1 MMFEKGKRERRTSE
15 EDRVFN
21 RMLLWLAGA
30 VVVELLFLLLQQAYV
45 VMRWGGMVSKALL
58 TFFEIFSIA
67 GAVIAVGC
75 AVWGVLSARN
85 GKRILLP
92 VVIGAV
98 SAGLWVVSL
107 LCRLFFDD
115 GVRLLMMLPAAAA
128 VLILIFFLYQRPF
141 FYNAIFTGGG
151 LLAIWLQGRYY
162 LGHPTLVTICFVAGF
177 VALAAV
183 AALAL
188 QLRKTDGRLGALRV
202 LPAGSS
208 YMMTWL
214 TCAVTA
220 AAMAA
225 ALAVGASLC
234 HYLLYVLVGWLFAQA
249 VFFTVKMM

>member
-58 TFFEIFSIA
+58 TFFEIFSVA

-85 GKRILLP
+85 GKRVLLP

-151 LLAIWLQGRYY
+151 LLAIWLEGRYY
-162 LGHPTLVTICFVAGF
+162 LEHPTLVTACFVAGF

>member
-1 MMFEKGKRERRTSE
+1 MMFEKGKRQRRNSE
-15 EDRVFN
+15 EDRIFN

-58 TFFEIFSIA
+58 TFFEIFTIA

-75 AVWGVLSARN
+75 VVWGVLSARS
-85 GKRILLP
+85 GKSILLP
-92 VVIGAV
+92 TIIGCV
-98 SAGLWVVSL
+98 SVGLWVVSV
-107 LCRLFFDD
+107 LCRFFFDD
-115 GVRLLMMLPAAAA
+115 GVRLLMMLPAAGA

-141 FYNAIFTGGG
+141 FYNAILTGGG

-162 LGHPTLVTICFVAGF
+162 ANHPTMVTACFVGGI
-177 VALAAV
+177 VLLAA
-183 AALAL
+183 AAGLAFL
-188 QLRKTDGRLGALRV
+188 LKKNDGTLGSLRV
-202 LPAGSS
+202 LPVESN

-220 AAMAA
+220 ASMVA
-225 ALAVGASLC
+225 ALILGVALC

>member
-1 MMFEKGKRERRTSE
+1 M
-15 EDRVFN
+15 
-21 RMLLWLAGA
+21 
-30 VVVELLFLLLQQAYV
+30 
-45 VMRWGGMVSKALL
+45 
-58 TFFEIFSIA
+58 
-67 GAVIAVGC
+67 
-75 AVWGVLSARN
+75 
-85 GKRILLP
+85 
-92 VVIGAV
+92 
-98 SAGLWVVSL
+98 
-107 LCRLFFDD
+107 
-115 GVRLLMMLPAAAA
+115 
-128 VLILIFFLYQRPF
+128 
-141 FYNAIFTGGG
+141 
-151 LLAIWLQGRYY
+151 
-162 LGHPTLVTICFVAGF
+162 AGF

-225 ALAVGASLC
+225 ALAVGVSLC